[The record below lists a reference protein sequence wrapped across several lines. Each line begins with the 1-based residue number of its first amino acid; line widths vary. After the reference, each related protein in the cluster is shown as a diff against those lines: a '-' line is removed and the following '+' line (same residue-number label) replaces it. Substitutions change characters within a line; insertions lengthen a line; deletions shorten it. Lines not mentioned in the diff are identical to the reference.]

1 MHVCICMP
9 FYIYI
14 YTVQIWMDSKGI
26 DVAGFGPSVLSSNL
40 VLRHAVLRTPLR
52 LQAADVPGKDKPRL

>member
-1 MHVCICMP
+1 
-9 FYIYI
+9 
-14 YTVQIWMDSKGI
+14 MDSKGI